1 MEKITFTIFC
11 FFLGSLFAFQRN
23 GMANNIVSEISDTVK
38 VTAKGKG
45 NLVKIDSLCFEGEFN
60 AIIEG
65 EVIKGEIR
73 QKGESNNIEIKSE
86 INKRQIQNVE
96 ITQTGKRNNV
106 KINSK

>member
-1 MEKITFTIFC
+1 
-11 FFLGSLFAFQRN
+11 
-23 GMANNIVSEISDTVK
+23 MANNIVSEISDTVK
-38 VTAKGKG
+38 VTATGKG

-60 AIIEG
+60 TIIEG

-86 INKRQIQNVE
+86 INKRQKQNVE